1 MRHCSGRVAL
11 TDFLLLLRLRLL
23 LLLASSTEKER
34 LCGGAFVVLTSLVFS
49 GGV

>member
-1 MRHCSGRVAL
+1 MRHCSGRIAL
-11 TDFLLLLRLRLL
+11 TDFLL